1 MLIEQVFDLSGGRL
15 MAATN
20 GEYAPTDDS
29 WEGYVDQPSAS
40 AADDVIV
47 VVDAGRPTA
56 VRWRG
61 LMLPVTH
68 AVRWHERPVIPWWRS
83 QRRLDLDQALVL
95 VDQERWRLQA
105 EAPPPAPTL
114 RAVRTYPRQA
124 RDVPRSAHRHDGLDA
139 DLEEGFEDDFDC
151 DYSDDHGGD
160 FDEGSQDLDDFAVEQ
175 SRSEPAI
182 VTVEVLR
189 AGDDWHVLRVE
200 GP

>member
-1 MLIEQVFDLSGGRL
+1 

-61 LMLPVTH
+61 LVLPVTH

-83 QRRLDLDQALVL
+83 QRRLDLDQALAL

-105 EAPPPAPTL
+105 EAPPPAPAL
-114 RAVRTYPRQA
+114 RAVPTFASASARSGRDRPRRGGQHEGHPEGL
-124 RDVPRSAHRHDGLDA
+124 DDDLEDGFDGGLDGGLGDGL
-139 DLEEGFEDDFDC
+139 
-151 DYSDDHGGD
+151 GD
-160 FDEGSQDLDDFAVEQ
+160 GFDEGSQDPDDFAVQ
-175 SRSEPAI
+175 QPRSEPVT